1 MLLAAGHLPAGHLP
15 FLCSLFQVS
24 AFSLFRRLIQQT
36 APHGL
41 RLSATL
47 DCGDDA
53 LGVLFSSTVDVDD
66 ALGGLS
72 SSTVDAGGGR
82 WLWVCRR
89 NS

>member
-1 MLLAAGHLPAGHLP
+1 MLLAAVILT
-15 FLCSLFQVS
+15 FIYSLFQVS

-41 RLSATL
+41 RLSAKL

-72 SSTVDAGGGR
+72 SFTVGAGGGR

>member
-1 MLLAAGHLPAGHLP
+1 M
-15 FLCSLFQVS
+15 
-24 AFSLFRRLIQQT
+24 
-36 APHGL
+36 
-41 RLSATL
+41 L
-47 DCGDDA
+47 DCRNDA

-72 SSTVDAGGGR
+72 SSIVGAGGGR